1 MTLNFSRFSIP
12 VILALVLTGCANTS
26 TVKSEAEIFTNKTV
40 AIAPTGQVRIEGLSN
55 TVGSAFGALGVLV
68 EHALT
73 EKSRADTNAQINQ
86 LLGQDA
92 LFKIA
97 EDEVNKNIL
106 KFGKIKGQSSEQRT
120 LPNEDFN
127 KWFNPDQRTDVSS
140 FSGKSP
146 DLIIDFGFQGLNI
159 TNYMAGSFA
168 EGTFGLRVVDAKTGK
183 VIARARTFGAGVFG
197 GVKIMADRNT
207 PDYFPKAQI
216 AFDSLIKKLT
226 LEAIDKITKPN

>member
-1 MTLNFSRFSIP
+1 MFLNFSKFAVP
-12 VILALVLTGCANTS
+12 VFLTLVLTGCANTS
-26 TVKSEAEIFTNKTV
+26 TVKSEAGFFDNKTV

-73 EKSRADTNAQINQ
+73 EKSRADTNTQINQ
-86 LLGQDA
+86 LLGQDF

-97 EDEVNKNIL
+97 QDEVNKNIQ
-106 KFGKIKGQSSEQRT
+106 KFGQIKGQSLEQRT
-120 LPNEDFN
+120 LVNEDFN
-127 KWFNPDQRTDVSS
+127 KWFNPDQRSEISS
-140 FSGKSP
+140 LMAKNP

-168 EGTFGLRVVDAKTGK
+168 EGTFGLRVIDAKTGK
-183 VIARARTFGAGVFG
+183 VVARARTFGVGVFG

-207 PDYFPKAQI
+207 SEYFPKAQI

-226 LEAIDKITKPN
+226 LEAIDKITKQN